1 MGNVPEP
8 SVLKVP
14 ESPQFNVS
22 GATVGRRNKFSA
34 IKRSFSQDDMK
45 SDSGVDPWGW
55 FEDIETES
63 PSFLGSPHITSSGDL
78 DFTEQP
84 LHKALS
90 LPAPATVPPLY
101 ILESN
106 LETQQLW
113 YSTAGRRPKQ
123 PKWERDYF
131 EKIWTEN
138 FEASN
143 AKKIVC
149 DNISDSEHQQSEEP
163 AISEF
168 NGEIIFR
175 GRSPF
180 SNSVS
185 KSFNSAISAMTIQIS
200 HFRIFRTFKDGNL
213 HAEFLVVVSIGSAS
227 PVTFGVWKRH
237 SDFRE
242 LSNGLKSQY
251 NPDAY
256 KNALLSWDC
265 VLQRK
270 RWFKCLDKDYL
281 ALKCFLLE
289 RYMHDLLFESSEP
302 TVITNFLELKSIR

>member
-8 SVLKVP
+8 SVLRIP
-14 ESPQFNVS
+14 DSPNDRKLNS
-22 GATVGRRNKFSA
+22 TNLGRRSKFSA

-45 SDSGVDPWGW
+45 SESSVDPWGW
-55 FEDIETES
+55 FEDFETES
-63 PSFLGSPHITSSGDL
+63 PSFLQSPHISTCDD

-101 ILESN
+101 ILEST

-123 PKWERDYF
+123 PKREREYF
-131 EKIWTEN
+131 EKIWSEN
-138 FEASN
+138 FKASN
-143 AKKIVC
+143 ARKLSSTKL
-149 DNISDSEHQQSEEP
+149 SEADQQRIEEP
-163 AISEF
+163 PLSEF

-185 KSFNSAISAMTIQIS
+185 KSFNGHISAMTIQIS
-200 HFRIFRTFKDGNL
+200 HFRIFRSFKDGNL

-242 LSNGLKSQY
+242 LSNTLKVS

-289 RYMHDLLFESSEP
+289 RYMHDLLFESTEP
-302 TVITNFLELKSIR
+302 SVVTKFLGFVE